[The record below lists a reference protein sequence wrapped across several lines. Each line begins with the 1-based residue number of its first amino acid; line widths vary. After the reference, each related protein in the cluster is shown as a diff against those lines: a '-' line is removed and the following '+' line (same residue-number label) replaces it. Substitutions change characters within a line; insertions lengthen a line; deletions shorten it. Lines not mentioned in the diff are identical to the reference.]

1 MIAHWL
7 RPPLSLVASACGDAC
22 FTWNKGPDGSGRP
35 MLERGVWPSGW
46 RTSLPALAVTAEA
59 LTPLDDTRLL
69 AEGVRGM
76 EEARIN
82 SRALRDTMDTLPWL
96 KFGSASCVI
105 CRSIEWSPARIARL
119 FAFAAVISGLR
130 GRDESIHR
138 CSRSQT
144 FHDDAGGTGVSRETG

>member
-1 MIAHWL
+1 
-7 RPPLSLVASACGDAC
+7 
-22 FTWNKGPDGSGRP
+22 

-96 KFGSASCVI
+96 KFGPGI
-105 CRSIEWSPARIARL
+105 M
-119 FAFAAVISGLR
+119 
-130 GRDESIHR
+130 R
-138 CSRSQT
+138 CM
-144 FHDDAGGTGVSRETG
+144 

>member
-22 FTWNKGPDGSGRP
+22 FTWNKGPDGSGCP

-69 AEGVRGM
+69 AEGVRAM
-76 EEARIN
+76 EEAGIN
-82 SRALRDTMDTLPWL
+82 SRALRDTMDILALVEVWL
-96 KFGSASCVI
+96 GI
-105 CRSIEWSPARIARL
+105 MRYM
-119 FAFAAVISGLR
+119 
-130 GRDESIHR
+130 
-138 CSRSQT
+138 
-144 FHDDAGGTGVSRETG
+144 

>member
-1 MIAHWL
+1 M
-7 RPPLSLVASACGDAC
+7 SLVASAYGDAC

-35 MLERGVWPSGW
+35 MLERGVWPSGL

-76 EEARIN
+76 EEAGIN

-96 KFGSASCVI
+96 RFGSASCVI

-138 CSRSQT
+138 CSRSQM
-144 FHDDAGGTGVSRETG
+144 FHDDGGGTGVSRETG